1 MSKKNFGI
9 SMFLIFLVILFLCL
23 IIFKIDC
30 QNFSGAIALLVNI
43 FALISFKKNNLLFF
57 SYMWIF
63 YCNISFL
70 ISKYFSST
78 PTFLTIYNQIRFKD
92 TKIIGVSGVAIFVI
106 ISFLLCYNYKNK
118 CKDNFDVNENNV
130 NVTKKS
136 YDISLII
143 IISIISIV
151 LIDYFALHI
160 LSVSRQIY
168 EYLLILFVFGFYYS
182 KMSRRKI
189 YKNLLFVLMI
199 ISTVVNMYQGAR
211 VISLQPMI
219 AYFFVFYDDL
229 INYKKLIIS
238 FIIVI
243 LIFTF
248 FGLYGDMLDSGIS
261 LKQLTFSYLIDNLL
275 ARKFTLDTSIAAY
288 WSGLTF
294 IECTNFIPL
303 HDRITNFLQFLT
315 SYLLFGAKSG
325 YKDVYNISREYYLHY
340 NGGFISS
347 YFYYWLSWPGVILV
361 SIYVGKILKLFLYKD
376 DNEFK
381 KIFKI
386 YVVATIPRWYLYY
399 PTALFRGT
407 FIFIILYILFSKML
421 NAKYS
426 ISKER

>member
-1 MSKKNFGI
+1 
-9 SMFLIFLVILFLCL
+9 
-23 IIFKIDC
+23 
-30 QNFSGAIALLVNI
+30 
-43 FALISFKKNNLLFF
+43 
-57 SYMWIF
+57 
-63 YCNISFL
+63 
-70 ISKYFSST
+70 
-78 PTFLTIYNQIRFKD
+78 
-92 TKIIGVSGVAIFVI
+92 
-106 ISFLLCYNYKNK
+106 
-118 CKDNFDVNENNV
+118 
-130 NVTKKS
+130 
-136 YDISLII
+136 
-143 IISIISIV
+143 
-151 LIDYFALHI
+151 
-160 LSVSRQIY
+160 
-168 EYLLILFVFGFYYS
+168 
-182 KMSRRKI
+182 
-189 YKNLLFVLMI
+189 MI